1 MKIFSFT
8 SCAITIALRKSKSS
22 IYLPTFWLSESWL
35 YDLCTKSM
43 VELDIFNDNLLPR
56 YFCCCAYFV
65 HASFS
70 STMLVVIMIAVLCR
84 KNGLTFGK
92 NDNLKFIVIKYEAV
106 CILQGLPKNVLF
118 STYRATWSKMGG
130 GGDASYHT
138 KTRNFADL
146 CWHDQKNVS
155 TPCLHCPYCWTKLN

>member
-1 MKIFSFT
+1 MKKFSFT
-8 SCAITIALRKSKSS
+8 FGAITIVLRKSKSS
-22 IYLPTFWLSESWL
+22 IYLPTFWLNESWL

-43 VELDIFNDNLLPR
+43 VKLDIFNDNL
-56 YFCCCAYFV
+56 FCCCAYFV
-65 HASFS
+65 HGSFS
-70 STMLVVIMIAVLCR
+70 STMLVVIRMIAILCR

-92 NDNLKFIVIKYEAV
+92 NDNLKFIYINMKLFVFYRV
-106 CILQGLPKNVLF
+106 CPKMSHFRRIVPLGVK
-118 STYRATWSKMGG
+118 WEG